1 MMRALYTA
9 ASGMKAGQTNVDTI
23 ANNLSNVNTNGYK
36 TTRTEFK
43 SLLYQTLQTKTTTA
57 NGEEKPVGA
66 QVGLGT
72 RVASTT
78 TMYTQGAM
86 NASESATDFAL
97 EGNGFFA
104 IRGADGQTYYTRN
117 GNFTWAIDADGNTL
131 LTDVEGCP
139 VLDREGNPIYV
150 PKTLMDEEGNK
161 YLADVNDRPILDE
174 EGNMIY
180 LTENTNAESMR
191 FSQSGQV
198 GYALADGTYV
208 DLGQQFGIYQFNN
221 PAGLEKLSYSRLL
234 PSEASGQPVLE
245 DANGVGASKVCQ
257 YYLEGS
263 NVQVAEEMVNMIIA
277 QRAYEMNSKAIQ
289 TADSMLQTA
298 NDLKR

>member
-36 TTRTEFK
+36 TARTEFK
-43 SLLYQTLQTKTTTA
+43 SLLYQTIQTQTSSA
-57 NGEEKPVGA
+57 NGENKPVSA

-78 TMYTQGAM
+78 SMYTQGSM

-97 EGNGFFA
+97 EGDGFFTV
-104 IRGADGQTYYTRN
+104 RGVDGQTYYTRN
-117 GNFTWAIDADGNTL
+117 GNFTWAVDAAGNTL
-131 LTDVEGCP
+131 LADVEGCP
-139 VLDREGNPIYV
+139 VLDRTGNAIYV
-150 PKTLMDEEGNK
+150 PAGITTE
-161 YLADVNDRPILDE
+161 A
-174 EGNMIY
+174 MI
-180 LTENTNAESMR
+180 
-191 FSQSGQV
+191 FDQSGAIS
-198 GYALADGTYV
+198 YRLPDGTVV
-208 DLGQQFGIYQFNN
+208 DTNQAFGIFQFNN
-221 PAGLEKLSYSRLL
+221 PSGLEKLSYSRLQQTD
-234 PSEASGQPVLE
+234 ASGQPMLE
-245 DANGVGASKVCQ
+245 GEMGTKPSKVCQ

-263 NVQVAEEMVNMIIA
+263 NVEVAAEMVNMIIA

-298 NDLKR
+298 NELKR